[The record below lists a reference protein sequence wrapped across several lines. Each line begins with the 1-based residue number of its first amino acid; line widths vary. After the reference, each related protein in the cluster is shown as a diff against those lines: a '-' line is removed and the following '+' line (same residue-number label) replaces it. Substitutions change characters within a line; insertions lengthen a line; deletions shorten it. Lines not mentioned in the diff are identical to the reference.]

1 MSGLSFDHNY
11 GGRYNDFF
19 QPAGFA
25 FLEGKSVQKIV
36 FAEFLFVWVNRVH
49 CFLALSSKM
58 GFTNSY
64 DLRLA
69 ILAVLRL
76 QPCSLVILAPVCSGF
91 SYMCS
96 SQAKRFWFDPL
107 GDETYEWVKC
117 GNLMANRVILL
128 CWLCSALGHVW
139 LVEQPS
145 SAKFGD
151 LPRRRFFC
159 EQVVYAIWMA
169 LAIYLG
175 GTLHLYLFGFLF
187 AVFAVF
193 AENMYLLT

>member
-1 MSGLSFDHNY
+1 MAYRLTTIMAADTMIFSSLRALRFLKERVFRKLFLLSFCLC
-11 GGRYNDFF
+11 G
-19 QPAGFA
+19 
-25 FLEGKSVQKIV
+25 LIV
-36 FAEFLFVWVNRVH
+36 SIVSWP
-49 CFLALSSKM
+49 SSKM

-151 LPRRRFFC
+151 LPRWRFFC